1 MAYDELKHVVNST
14 LGTSNFKPIN
24 VQISDLKTPGAIK
37 ILKNIQRGRATIS
50 SRESGVDVNI
60 SNVNLNK
67 SILLL
72 SFYTYLNRSSDE
84 PANYGA
90 LNSMTV
96 SGKFLDNAHLQFQR
110 GSDDWTTTID
120 WQVIEFY

>member
-37 ILKNIQRGRATIS
+37 ILKNIQRGRATI
-50 SRESGVDVNI
+50 GGQNLGLDVNI
-60 SNVNLNK
+60 NKVNLDK

-72 SFYTYLNRSSDE
+72 SFYVNTSLPNND
-84 PANYGA
+84 PADYGI
-90 LNSMTV
+90 LKTITV
-96 SGKFLDNAHLQFQR
+96 TGKFLDNITLQLQR
-110 GSDDWTTTID
+110 GGSIGQTIID